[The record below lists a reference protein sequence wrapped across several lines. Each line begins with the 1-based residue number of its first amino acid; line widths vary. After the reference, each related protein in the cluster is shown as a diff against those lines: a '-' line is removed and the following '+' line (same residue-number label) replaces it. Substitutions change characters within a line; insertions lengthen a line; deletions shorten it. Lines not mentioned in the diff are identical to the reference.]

1 MKTHLEV
8 MNIRTAMDLAN
19 ADPPNLRGRFSVVI
33 EKTAPELTGTPC
45 LELDEAAPPKQEICC
60 SRMFGQRLT
69 VIEPIKEAVVTYMQ
83 RAAEKLRS

>member
-1 MKTHLEV
+1 M
-8 MNIRTAMDLAN
+8 
-19 ADPPNLRGRFSVVI
+19 
-33 EKTAPELTGTPC
+33 
-45 LELDEAAPPKQEICC
+45 ELDEAAPPKQEICC